1 MQKELHFQILWPE
14 KHIAQKEEYPK
25 KKRVLQKC
33 LAHKKTAAAVAAHT
47 SDNCS
52 MPAETIWKINIWT
65 AHSNNSQMIV
75 RHQTTRAVA
84 NNKKKTM
91 CSENCNE
98 NYSSNQQQADRGAH
112 HQATNWPC
120 RKTKSLSSQNE
131 RVERTTRAAK
141 SFVTDTKAELAT
153 SKSTTI

>member
-1 MQKELHFQILWPE
+1 MQKELHFQIPWPE

-84 NNKKKTM
+84 NNKKKLCAVKIAMKIIHLTNNKPT
-91 CSENCNE
+91 EE
-98 NYSSNQQQADRGAH
+98 PIIKQQIDHVEKQNRC
-112 HQATNWPC
+112 P
-120 RKTKSLSSQNE
+120 RKTRE
-131 RVERTTRAAK
+131 
-141 SFVTDTKAELAT
+141 
-153 SKSTTI
+153 